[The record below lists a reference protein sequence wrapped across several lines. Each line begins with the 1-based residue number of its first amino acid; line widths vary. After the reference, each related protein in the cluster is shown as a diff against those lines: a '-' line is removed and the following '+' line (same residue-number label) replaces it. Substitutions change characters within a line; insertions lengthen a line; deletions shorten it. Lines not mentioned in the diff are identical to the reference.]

1 MSQVKYL
8 NESLSLSFLLH
19 TLSPH
24 TLTLFILFPC
34 VFFFSP
40 FLPSDSL
47 PPPPPCLPSVVL
59 QGSELHWLACAL
71 YVACRSSVPTVG
83 KGTSE
88 GNYVSLTRIL
98 RCSEMRWA
106 HNAPV
111 HSPAGLLLCSLR
123 GHVTDGGRRAG
134 STARQL
140 TC

>member
-34 VFFFSP
+34 VFF
-40 FLPSDSL
+40 LSL
-47 PPPPPCLPSVVL
+47 PPPPLILLSPRLPSVVL

-111 HSPAGLLLCSLR
+111 HSPADLLLCSLR
-123 GHVTDGGRRAG
+123 GHMTDGGRRAG